1 MTAGQVAAPFS
12 PRLLVPDRQVS
23 PLRAITGRLL
33 VAVLLLVVAAF
44 VVYADRAGYRDIVD
58 RRLTLLDCFYY
69 VTVSLT
75 TTGYG
80 DITPVTEGAR
90 LVNILVITPMRVLFL
105 IILVGTTLQVLAE
118 RSRQAIRVQ
127 RWRHKVRDHNIVVGY
142 GTKGRSAVAAMLAD
156 GVEPNRI
163 VVVDVDPALLSA
175 ASELGL
181 VTLKGNAARS
191 DVLRSAGAER
201 SSSIV
206 VAVNRDDTAVLVTL
220 TARELTSSAQVVVA
234 VRETEN
240 VHLLRRSGATSVVVS
255 SETAGRLLGIATSAP
270 SVVEVIEDLLTP
282 EAGFAV
288 SERDVEQPEVGAD
301 PKHLADI
308 VLGVVRGGELIR
320 VGDERVDALEL
331 GDRILYVHTV
341 SKE

>member
-1 MTAGQVAAPFS
+1 MTARSVMSILP
-12 PRLLVPDRQVS
+12 PRLMVPDRQIS
-23 PLRAITGRLL
+23 PLRAIAGRLFL
-33 VAVLLLVVAAF
+33 AIMLLVVAAF
-44 VVYADRAGYRDIVD
+44 VVYADRSGYRDVVSHE
-58 RRLTLLDCFYY
+58 LTLLDCFYY

-90 LVNILVITPMRVLFL
+90 LVNVLVITPMRVLFL

-118 RSRQAIRVQ
+118 KSRQSIRVQ
-127 RWRHKVRDHNIVVGY
+127 RWRHKVRDHTIVVGY

-163 VVVDVDPALLSA
+163 VVVDQDQALLGA

-181 VTLKGNAARS
+181 VTLQGNATRS
-191 DVLRSAGAER
+191 DVLKSAGAER
-201 SSSIV
+201 AASIV

-220 TARELTSSAQVVVA
+220 TARELTATAQVVAA

-255 SETAGRLLGIATSAP
+255 AETAGRLLGIATSAP

-282 EAGFAV
+282 EEGFAV
-288 SERDVEQPEVGAD
+288 AERDVEQAEVGAD
-301 PKHLADI
+301 PKHLPDI
-308 VLGVVRGGELIR
+308 VLGVVRGGNLIR
-320 VGDERVDALEL
+320 VGDERVDALEP
-331 GDRILYVHTV
+331 GDRLLYVHTT